1 LSLVAFYHRVA
12 ELMASG
18 EPFVVAVVV
27 DTIGSVPQEVGAR
40 MIVTAAGRNYGTVGG
55 GKVENRAI
63 EEATKLLGELGQG
76 DKKAS
81 RSRFVSWNLNKDIGM
96 TCGGS
101 VKMFFE
107 VHNLGTWNIAIFG
120 AGHCASALVEIL
132 YRLDCH
138 ITCIDTRLEWLDSLP
153 NCGKVKKLLVKDYK
167 DGIEKVSR
175 DSFVLLLSKGHST
188 DSPVLMEIFRG
199 YQAGLAAFPYLGV
212 IGSRAKA
219 ERLKQDIGAAGLDE
233 KYKNAFLCPIGLPIG
248 NNDPPEIAVSI
259 AAQLLE
265 WRDKSQEGS
274 Q

>member
-1 LSLVAFYHRVA
+1 
-12 ELMASG
+12 MGCG

-40 MIVTAAGRNYGTVGG
+40 MIVTGAGRNFGTVGG

-63 EEATKLLGELGQG
+63 EEATKLLSELSQG
-76 DKKAS
+76 DHKAP
-81 RSRFVSWNLNKDIGM
+81 RTRFFSWNLEKDIGM

-132 YRLDCH
+132 QRLDCR
-138 ITCIDTRLEWLDSLP
+138 ITCIDTRPDWLDSLP
-153 NCGKVKKLLVKDYK
+153 ASGKLKKLLVKDYK

-219 ERLKQDIGAAGLDE
+219 ERLKQDIKAAGLDE
-233 KYKNAFLCPIGLPIG
+233 KYNSAFLCPIGLPIG
-248 NNDPPEIAVSI
+248 NNDPQEIAVSI

-265 WRDKSQEGS
+265 WRDQSRKDNQKNSPGS
-274 Q
+274 A